1 MVTLKAQKADSIF
14 GSQGATKTYVKSKIN
29 AIPAS
34 TPATPGG
41 SDGDIQVNDSGDF
54 GALSDGTNYRYARF
68 TGASALTGTTSFSET
83 SHYTNDKVSVG
94 LYNCI
99 AGRINTVN
107 STNPGVSPGDMHDMG
122 NAAQRTD
129 SIAPHQV
136 WKVNESISTAGNH
149 VLSIILPITSDF
161 DAQAG
166 FTFFAHLRAYVSH
179 TADVAYI
186 QVYSVVD
193 GGRPTELING
203 ADYTSILSAGYR
215 LITAT
220 TGGNIVNNSWMFTYT
235 ADSDIGWSVH
245 SMSPSVPHSH

>member
-1 MVTLKAQKADSIF
+1 MASLKRSRRESIE
-14 GSQGATKTYVKSKIN
+14 GSQGATKTYVRSKIN

-34 TPATPGG
+34 TPSTPGG
-41 SDGDIQVNDSGDF
+41 SDGDIQVNDSGGF

-99 AGRINTVN
+99 AGRINTV
-107 STNPGVSPGDMHDMG
+107 SESNPGVSPGYIHDMG

-136 WKVNESISTAGNH
+136 WKVNESISTAGSH
-149 VLSIILPITSDF
+149 VLSIVLPITSDF

-179 TADVAYI
+179 TADNAYI

-193 GGRPTELING
+193 SGRPTELING
-203 ADYTSILSAGYR
+203 VDYTSLLSAGFR

-220 TGGNIVNNSWMFTYT
+220 TAGNIVNSTWMFTYT
-235 ADSDIGWSVH
+235 ADSDYGWAVH
-245 SMSPSVPHSH
+245 SMSPAVPHSH